1 MAGKI
6 VADTLEH
13 STAGSIAT
21 NYVVDGSAKAHVRFN
36 GTGTVAISGYSLNVT
51 SITDFGTGNYE
62 AILTNAL
69 AANEGVHFRTSNS
82 NSTYDGSSGAANKMP
97 IATANSSGTLVDS
110 VRCYC
115 AVHGD
120 LA

>member
-69 AANEGVHFRTSNS
+69 AANEGVHFRCSN
-82 NSTYDGSSGAANKMP
+82 NQFFDGGSGAANKMP
-97 IATANSSGTLVDS
+97 LGTTNSAGTYTDAA
-110 VRCYC
+110 RCYC
-115 AVHGD
+115 SVCGD

>member
-1 MAGKI
+1 MSTVKADTI
-6 VADTLEH
+6 VAADGTSPVTL
-13 STAGSIAT
+13 TKQ
-21 NYVVDGSAKAHVRFN
+21 SAVKAHVRFN

-97 IATANSSGTLVDS
+97 IATATSSGTLTDS

>member
-1 MAGKI
+1 MSTLR
-6 VADTLEH
+6 ADTIQ
-13 STAGSIAT
+13 STGGGAAT
-21 NYVVDGSAKAHVRFN
+21 LTKQSAVKAHVRFN

-82 NSTYDGSSGAANKMP
+82 PSTFDGSSGAANKMP
-97 IATANSSGTLVDS
+97 ITTANSSGTNVDS
-110 VRCYC
+110 ARCYC
-115 AVHGD
+115 SVHGD

>member
-1 MAGKI
+1 MSTVKADTI
-6 VADTLEH
+6 VAADGTSPVTL
-13 STAGSIAT
+13 TKQ
-21 NYVVDGSAKAHVRFN
+21 SAVKAHVRFN

-82 NSTYDGSSGAANKMP
+82 PSTFDGSSGAANKMP
-97 IATANSSGTLVDS
+97 ITTANSSGTNVDS
-110 VRCYC
+110 ARCYC
-115 AVHGD
+115 SVHGD

>member
-1 MAGKI
+1 MSELR
-6 VADTLEH
+6 ADTI
-13 STAGSIAT
+13 TAS
-21 NYVVDGSAKAHVRFN
+21 DGTSPVTLTKQSAAKAHVRFN
-36 GTGTVAISGYSLNVT
+36 GSGTVAISGYSLNVT

-69 AANEGVHFRTSNS
+69 AANEGVHFRMSNS
-82 NSTYDGSSGAANKMP
+82 NSTYDGSGGAANKMP
-97 IATANSSGTLVDS
+97 IATANSSGALTDS